1 MMFVISIGVARDRH
15 LRPADSAFTNAGV
28 RNGRVNESRKAKA
41 RAPQPLRVIVADD
54 NRDAAVSLA
63 ALLREEGH
71 EVLEV
76 YRGDAVLELTRQF
89 KPDALI
95 LDIGMPGLTGF
106 EIAHKLRHEMGDACP
121 LLIAATAWAQASA
134 RAMGTLA
141 GFSHYLT
148 KPYSTDTLLG
158 ILSSLAFSGRPR

>member
-1 MMFVISIGVARDRH
+1 MTR
-15 LRPADSAFTNAGV
+15 ADAIPG
-28 RNGRVNESRKAKA
+28 RKATQA
-41 RAPQPLRVIVADD
+41 RRIIVADD

-63 ALLREEGH
+63 VLLREEGH

-76 YRGDAVLELTRQF
+76 YRGDAVLALTAQF

-106 EIAHKLRHEMGDACP
+106 EIAHRLRRELGDACP
-121 LLIAATAWAQASA
+121 TLIAVTAWSQPSA
-134 RAMGTLA
+134 RAMGRLS

-148 KPYSTDTLLG
+148 KPYSTDELLE
-158 ILSSLAFSGRPR
+158 ILSSLSISGPE